1 MVFNNNSGL
10 EGKMNQKIGW
20 KPIMLT
26 LTISIMLFSC
36 NLEDT
41 GQENSSTI
49 QDKIAPQKN
58 ITLSLRLTG
67 KGLGRSTSKT
77 SLGTFRD
84 ISKIK
89 VNAKRKIDFL

>member
-20 KPIMLT
+20 KPILLT

-49 QDKIAPQKN
+49 QDKIALKKYNFESQTNWQRPWQKYFKN
-58 ITLSLRLTG
+58 II
-67 KGLGRSTSKT
+67 
-77 SLGTFRD
+77 RD
-84 ISKIK
+84 
-89 VNAKRKIDFL
+89 F

>member
-20 KPIMLT
+20 KPILLT

-49 QDKIAPQKN
+49 QDKIAPQK
-58 ITLSLRLTG
+58 I
-67 KGLGRSTSKT
+67 
-77 SLGTFRD
+77 
-84 ISKIK
+84 
-89 VNAKRKIDFL
+89 